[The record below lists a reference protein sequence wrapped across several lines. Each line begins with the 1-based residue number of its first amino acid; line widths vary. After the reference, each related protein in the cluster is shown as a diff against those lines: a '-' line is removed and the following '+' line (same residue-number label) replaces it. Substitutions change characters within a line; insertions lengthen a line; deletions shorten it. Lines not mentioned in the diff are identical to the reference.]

1 MDLLG
6 MSENRVYPPAEKKWW
21 FSDKPKII
29 GQVEHGFAFIDDG
42 YNFDITYGF

>member
-1 MDLLG
+1 MVIF
-6 MSENRVYPPAEKKWW
+6 RQTQV
-21 FSDKPKII
+21 I